1 MISAHPE
8 TPKIPSRQGRGK
20 DKGTTMKNDERGLTL
35 NELIISLAVVG
46 VLAAVGLPKLVKIVP
61 NYRLTGTARSLV
73 VQIHRAKLK
82 AVQQGIIYYF
92 DFDLDGDRNLESGA
106 CFLWGDRNGNR
117 RKELLEKSDMLMD
130 FETLTNVHLQP
141 YSRKLGGPKRG
152 PNNTKIDAGGGDG
165 VSFSQNRIKFNPDG
179 TCSTGTIY
187 LHNSNGRTLAIRI
200 RFNGLTQLW
209 RHYGGEWERW

>member
-1 MISAHPE
+1 
-8 TPKIPSRQGRGK
+8 
-20 DKGTTMKNDERGLTL
+20 MKNKERGVTI
-35 NELIISLAVVG
+35 NELMISLAVVG
-46 VLAAVGLPKLVKIVP
+46 VLAAVGLPKFVKIVP

-82 AVQQGIIYYF
+82 AVQQGTIYYF
-92 DFDLDGDRNLESGA
+92 DFDLDGDGNLESGG

-130 FETLTNVHLQP
+130 FETLANVHLQP
-141 YSRKLGGPKRG
+141 YSHKLGGPERG

-200 RFNGLTQLW
+200 RFNGFTQLW
-209 RHYGGEWERW
+209 MHDGTGWRRW

>member
-1 MISAHPE
+1 
-8 TPKIPSRQGRGK
+8 
-20 DKGTTMKNDERGLTL
+20 MKNRERGVTL

-82 AVQQGIIYYF
+82 AVLQGTIYYF
-92 DFDLDGDRNLESGA
+92 DFDLDGDGNLESGG

-117 RKELLEKSDMLMD
+117 RKELLEKSYLLMN

-209 RHYGGEWERW
+209 MHYGSQWRRW

>member
-1 MISAHPE
+1 
-8 TPKIPSRQGRGK
+8 
-20 DKGTTMKNDERGLTL
+20 MKNSERGVTL
-35 NELIISLAVVG
+35 NEIIISLAVVG
-46 VLAAVGLPKLVKIVP
+46 VLTAVGLPKLVKIVP
-61 NYRLTGTARSLV
+61 NYRLTSTARSLV
-73 VQIHRAKLK
+73 VQIHRARLK
-82 AVQQGIIYYF
+82 AVQQGTIHYF
-92 DFDLDGDRNLESGA
+92 DFDLDGDGNLESGG

-117 RKELLEKSDMLMD
+117 RKELLEKSDMVID
-130 FETLTNVHLQP
+130 FATLASVHLQP

-187 LHNSNGRTLAIRI
+187 LHNSNGRTLAIRL
-200 RFNGLTQLW
+200 RYNGLTQLW

>member
-1 MISAHPE
+1 MISTHPE

-61 NYRLTGTARSLV
+61 NYRLTGTARSLI

-92 DFDLDGDRNLESGA
+92 DFDLDGDRNLESGG

-117 RKELLEKSDMLMD
+117 RKELLENSDMLMH

-141 YSRKLGGPKRG
+141 YSRKLGGPERG

>member
-1 MISAHPE
+1 
-8 TPKIPSRQGRGK
+8 
-20 DKGTTMKNDERGLTL
+20 
-35 NELIISLAVVG
+35 VVG

-92 DFDLDGDRNLESGA
+92 DFDLDGDGNLESGG

-187 LHNSNGRTLAIRI
+187 LHNSNGRTLAIRV
-200 RFNGLTQLW
+200 RYNGLTQLW
-209 RHYGGEWERW
+209 MHDGTGWRRW

>member
-1 MISAHPE
+1 
-8 TPKIPSRQGRGK
+8 
-20 DKGTTMKNDERGLTL
+20 MKNRERGVTL
-35 NELIISLAVVG
+35 NEVIISLAVVG
-46 VLAAVGLPKLVKIVP
+46 VLAAVGLPKLVKIIP

-82 AVQQGIIYYF
+82 AVQQGTIYYF
-92 DFDLDGDRNLESGA
+92 DFDLDGDGNLESGG
-106 CFLWGDRNGNR
+106 CFLWEDRNGNR
-117 RKELLEKSDMLMD
+117 RKELLEKSYMLMD
-130 FETLTNVHLQP
+130 FETLSNVHLQP

-165 VSFSQNRIKFNPDG
+165 VRFSQNRIKFNPDG

-200 RFNGLTQLW
+200 RFNGLTKLW

>member
-1 MISAHPE
+1 
-8 TPKIPSRQGRGK
+8 
-20 DKGTTMKNDERGLTL
+20 MKNRERGVTL
-35 NELIISLAVVG
+35 NEVLISLAVVG

-82 AVQQGIIYYF
+82 AVQEGTIHYF
-92 DFDLDGDRNLESGA
+92 DFDLDGDGNLESGG

-117 RKELLEKSDMLMD
+117 RKELLEKSYMLMD
-130 FETLTNVHLQP
+130 FKTLSNVHLQP

-209 RHYGGEWERW
+209 RHYNGEWERW

>member
-1 MISAHPE
+1 
-8 TPKIPSRQGRGK
+8 
-20 DKGTTMKNDERGLTL
+20 
-35 NELIISLAVVG
+35 VVG

-61 NYRLTGTARSLV
+61 NYRLTGTARSLI

-117 RKELLEKSDMLMD
+117 RKELLEKSDMLLD
-130 FETLTNVHLQP
+130 FETLTNVYLQP